1 MGGLPPTRKLRRGI
15 PLGTIALTG
24 AIVAVATLGLRGQDD
39 DPTIPKRIPAPET
52 TSRNLTSEFRGL
64 FDGLEASPDRFRKKL
79 PEVLDLY
86 AKARRERRESAA
98 VDFAR
103 ALLRRVPDSEL
114 APESRE
120 LIHLHAARTGNWL
133 EAAAQLPLSST
144 VTDGSRELNALQV
157 SLFLAVLAEDAG
169 AAEAMLDRASQL
181 PALQRVRGEILA
193 RGERLALVGRT
204 LSKAAR
210 QELALSETDDIVLL
224 DFWSVF
230 CQPCLEQLPELRRLD
245 RILTRERGRIV
256 GLTLDTDLKAVE
268 RYERDQLIPW
278 KSVRPSQALL
288 EELRISTVPCAIL
301 VRGNGV
307 IVASDVPIRELVS
320 GWQEHIVRLRP
331 KAQGA
336 PAE

>member
-1 MGGLPPTRKLRRGI
+1 MGALPSPRKLRRGI
-15 PLGTIALTG
+15 PLGTISLTG

-52 TSRNLTSEFRGL
+52 TSRSLTSEFRGL
-64 FDGLEASPDRFRKKL
+64 FDGLEATPDRFRKKL

-144 VTDGSRELNALQV
+144 VTDGSRELNALRT
-157 SLFLAVLAEDAG
+157 STFLAVLSDDVS
-169 AAEAMLDRASQL
+169 AAEALLDRAAQL
-181 PALQRVRGEILA
+181 PSLKRVRGEILD

-204 LSKAAR
+204 LSKSAR
-210 QELALSETDDIVLL
+210 QELAISGADNLILL

-230 CQPCLEQLPELRRLD
+230 CQPCLEELPDLRRLD
-245 RILTRERGRIV
+245 QILRKAGGRIT
-256 GLTLDTDLKAVE
+256 GLTLDTDLKVVE
-268 RYERDQLIPW
+268 RFARDQQIPW
-278 KSVRPSQALL
+278 NTVQPSQSLL
-288 EELRISTVPCAIL
+288 EELRITTVPCAIL
-301 VRGNGV
+301 VRGDGV
-307 IVASDVPIRELVS
+307 IVASDVPIRELVD
-320 GWQEHIVRLRP
+320 GWQEHVLRLHSDAP
-331 KAQGA
+331 GA
-336 PAE
+336 SAE